1 MHITIEHNGNECLPS
16 VCEPHNCHGC
26 LATTD
31 RYRILESK
39 GYKAMSER
47 LIICSDFRWKGTV
60 LKAKMTPLDYKR
72 QTEGKKIYL
81 PVFFKLS

>member
-1 MHITIEHNGNECLPS
+1 MHITIQHNGNECLPS

-31 RYRILESK
+31 RYHILESK

-47 LIICSDFRWKGTV
+47 LIACSDFRWKGTV
-60 LKAKMTPLDYKR
+60 FKAKMTPLGYER
-72 QTEGKKIYL
+72 QTKGKKTYL
-81 PVFFKLS
+81 PVFF